1 MRRTLRTLVVTAL
14 KGGSGKTTVASHL
27 ALAAFWRGVDTL
39 VVDIDP
45 QHSISDLLAAR
56 EQAGPACIVST
67 GPKLLA
73 AKFAAVG
80 LGKQLMIIDTP
91 AAMVE
96 DVSEAIVLADYA
108 VLVVRPTLLDI
119 SGLVRTYRMVRRLGK
134 PCAVVVNQ
142 APVPR
147 EGSEAPLVKRALKG
161 LDYMGAPLAPVIVRS
176 RNIYQTAL
184 ERGLSAEETNDK
196 AAAQD
201 IAALWDFV
209 WAEISATPDTAG
221 VSPEMAQAAA
231 ILGSGEGPA

>member
-1 MRRTLRTLVVTAL
+1 LRTVVVTAL

-56 EQAGPACIVST
+56 EQPGPACIVSS

-91 AAMVE
+91 AALIE

-119 SGLVRTYRMVRRLGK
+119 SGLVRTFRMVKRLGK
-134 PCAVVVNQ
+134 PCVVVVNQ

-161 LDYMGAPLAPVIVRS
+161 LDYMRAPLAPVIIRS
-176 RNIYQTAL
+176 RAIYQTAL
-184 ERGLSAEETNDK
+184 ERGRSAEEMNDK
-196 AAAQD
+196 SAARD

-209 WAEISATPDTAG
+209 WTEISATPDAAG

-231 ILGSGEGPA
+231 MLGSSDAEA